1 MLSPITTD
9 NFFEEPSRYFCTLF
23 DSGYLFKGAAMLTSL
38 KKYCPTATIYVLCL
52 DDLVLEVLS
61 DLHIDGCIFI
71 SIVEIETAALLEVK
85 KTRNTAEY
93 CWTLSS
99 YFTAWLMENRADFDL
114 ITYIDAD
121 LMFFSSPEPLF
132 NEMEGSSIAIIEHRF
147 IPRLV
152 HLESKGR
159 FCVEWVSFRRDLQGL
174 ACLSRWR
181 EQCMEW
187 CYDRLEDG
195 RMGDQKYLDHW
206 PNDYSRTHVLQNLGA
221 GVAPWNY
228 SNYNFFQDNFGNI
241 LVDDTPLIFFH
252 FHQFQ
257 LIDDGSFYRLSAY
270 YAEEAPAP
278 ELIYGAYESEMRCIV
293 RTVQT
298 RRPSFSRGIK
308 SRTQVFSRRWVQAF
322 VPRSVKELLKKFVRY

>member
-1 MLSPITTD
+1 MLHFTTYFD
-9 NFFEEPSRYFCTLF
+9 KNYLSRGLVLIESLQKQTPEFEL
-23 DSGYLFKGAAMLTSL
+23 
-38 KKYCPTATIYVLCL
+38 YVLCL

-228 SNYNFFQDNFGNI
+228 SNYNFCQDNFGNI

-278 ELIYGAYESEMRCIV
+278 ELIYGAYESEMRGIV

-298 RRPSFSRGIK
+298 RRPSFSRGMK